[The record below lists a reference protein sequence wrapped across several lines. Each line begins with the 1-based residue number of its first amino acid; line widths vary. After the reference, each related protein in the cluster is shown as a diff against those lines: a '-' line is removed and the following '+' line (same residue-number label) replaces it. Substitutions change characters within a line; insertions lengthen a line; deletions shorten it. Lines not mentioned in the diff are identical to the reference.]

1 MFLSGDKSISHRA
14 LVLNSIAQGTATISG
29 LSVGADV
36 LATQRCLKSLGVLIE
51 PSADSDQVKIYGT
64 DGTLQESEA
73 ILNAANSGT
82 TMRLLAGLL
91 AGQPVLSVLTG
102 DNSLRSR
109 PMNRVIRPL
118 KLMGA
123 SVMGRNNDTL
133 APLVIKGG
141 GLDGIEY
148 TLPVASAQVKSCV
161 ILAALSAGGETIIH
175 QPATSRD
182 HTERMIR
189 AMGVPVDEDDLTL
202 VVHPGRLK
210 ATDITIPGDI
220 SAAAFWLVA
229 GACHPNARLRLENV
243 GLNPGRT
250 GILEALQTMGARIT
264 LEKQRFEGAEPV
276 ADLIVESSSLE
287 GVEIAGNIIP
297 RVLDE
302 LPILAVAA
310 CFAKGTTIIK
320 DARELRVKES
330 DRVKTTVLELS
341 RLGASIEERPDGM
354 VIHGLGQLRGARVR
368 SHRDHR
374 LAMALGVVGLL
385 CRGET
390 LVEGANAAVV
400 SYPRF
405 WDHLRLLC
413 NN

>member
-51 PSADSDQVKIYGT
+51 PSADSDQVKICGT

-141 GLDGIEY
+141 RLDGIEY

>member
-141 GLDGIEY
+141 RLDGIEY

>member
-1 MFLSGDKSISHRA
+1 M
-14 LVLNSIAQGTATISG
+14 
-29 LSVGADV
+29 GADV

-64 DGTLQESEA
+64 DGTLQESGT

-82 TMRLLAGLL
+82 TMRLLAGIL
-91 AGQPVLSVLTG
+91 AGQPVFSVLTG

-109 PMNRVIRPL
+109 PMDRVIRPL

-123 SVMGRNNDTL
+123 SVMGRSNDTF

-161 ILAALSAGGETIIH
+161 MLAALNAGGETIIH
-175 QPATSRD
+175 QPSTSRD

-189 AMGVPVDEDDLTL
+189 AMGVPVDENDLTL
-202 VVHPGRLK
+202 VVRPGRLK
-210 ATDITIPGDI
+210 ATNITIPGDI

-229 GACHPNARLRLENV
+229 GACHPNARIRLENV

-250 GILEALQTMGARIT
+250 GILEALHTMGARIT
-264 LEKQRFEGAEPV
+264 LENQRLEGAEPV
-276 ADLIVESSSLE
+276 ADLTVESSSLE

-297 RVLDE
+297 RILDE

-368 SHRDHR
+368 SHGDHR